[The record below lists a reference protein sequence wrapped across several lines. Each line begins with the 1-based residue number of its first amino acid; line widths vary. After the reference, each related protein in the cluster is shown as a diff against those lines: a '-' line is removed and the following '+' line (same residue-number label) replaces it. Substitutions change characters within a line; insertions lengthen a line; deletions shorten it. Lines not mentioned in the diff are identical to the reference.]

1 MILTAMKERI
11 RTAVHTVGFL
21 LASLS
26 STSAQISLVVDP
38 PPVSTVLEDFND
50 GVDTT
55 AAYANASSAG
65 EAGGVVSVAVAAGAS
80 DPQFQVPA
88 PGDPFDIATHP
99 FLRLSSRGTVGVAAQ
114 VFPLPASG
122 VTVLGFNTGTNFA
135 ESSMT
140 FVIDPP
146 GASGNGL
153 RIDPVPTG
161 GAADGT
167 FDFDYI
173 ILDQFE
179 TVGLA
184 EYDHDGALDSW
195 TIAGNGHVINSEAS
209 AATSTLSATTAG
221 IDPQIQRAG
230 LAVDASI
237 YTVLEIRAAFDP
249 LSTSRLEVF
258 WGTDVNPGPAGGQ
271 SLQVTDQLIRDGELH
286 TYRFQM
292 SDDTRWSNTLN
303 LLRID
308 PLADADAAAGRDFAI
323 DYVRL
328 IAGAPVLDTDLDGLP
343 DAVETGTGT
352 FVDSSNTGTN
362 ANDPDT
368 DGDGFNDG
376 VEVASGT
383 DPNDLNS
390 APGAVLDGY
399 SESSAVYGLGAPIAP
414 NVPVIGFGATSGF
427 SVSPDLPDGLSLD
440 PITGAIT
447 GTPTLVTAAV
457 TYTITASFDGSP
469 GSSVDIS
476 IEVINPFIENYSLN
490 SALYQRGSDIGVN
503 SPLLSGAAPDSFTVS
518 PALPDGL
525 SLDLN
530 SGDITGMP
538 TVSQNPTDYTIT
550 ASYPGLPDSQI
561 TISIAIEAAP
571 VLFVDPPQ
579 AINNYVSLGEFNND
593 GDPEFWGS
601 NNASLVVAE
610 GILTVNT
617 TAPDPQFFLTGL
629 DLDTSEGEHTVLEF
643 RLRQTDTESIEFF
656 WADGSGGL
664 SAARRLTIDN
674 TEIPGDGEFHI
685 YQIDMTGVFSGAV
698 NLIRLDP
705 GAVAGRTVEVDYV
718 RLGGFTASGPPQF
731 TNINYDTDLDEATI
745 TWTSAP
751 GEQFI
756 VEVSDDM
763 LTWIELDD
771 AFPAAGI
778 GETTSYLDVTAGAA
792 NRRYYRVVRV
802 GN

>member
-1 MILTAMKERI
+1 MILTGVKERI
-11 RTAVHTVGFL
+11 RTAVHAVGFL
-21 LASLS
+21 LVSLS

-88 PGDPFDIATHP
+88 PGDPFDIAMHP

-368 DGDGFNDG
+368 DDDGFNDG

-427 SVSPDLPDGLSLD
+427 SVSPNLPDGLSLD

-469 GSSVDIS
+469 DSSVDIS
-476 IEVINPFIENYSLN
+476 IEIINPFIESYSLN
-490 SALYQRGSDIGVN
+490 SALYQRGSDVGVN
-503 SPLLSGAAPDSFTVS
+503 SPLLSGAAPNSFAVS

-530 SGDITGMP
+530 SGDITGVP
-538 TVSQNPTDYTIT
+538 TVSQNPTDYTIR
-550 ASYPGLPDSQI
+550 ASYTGLPDSQI
-561 TISIAIEAAP
+561 TISIAIEAVP
-571 VLFVDPPQ
+571 VLLVDPPQ

-617 TAPDPQFFLTGL
+617 TAPDPQFFSTGL

-643 RLRQTDTESIEFF
+643 RLRQTDTVSIEFF

-664 SAARRLTIDN
+664 SAARRLNIDN
-674 TEIPGDGEFHI
+674 TEIPGDGEFHV

-698 NLIRLDP
+698 NVIRLDP
-705 GAVAGRTVEVDYV
+705 GAGAGRTVEVDYV
-718 RLGGFTASGPPQF
+718 RLGDFTASGPPQF
-731 TNINYDTDLDEATI
+731 TNIDYDTDLDEAII
-745 TWTSAP
+745 TWTSSP
-751 GEQFI
+751 GEEFI
-756 VEVSDDM
+756 VEASEDM

-778 GETTSYLDVTAGAA
+778 GETTSYLDVTAGEA

>member
-1 MILTAMKERI
+1 MFIAMTGII
-11 RTAVHTVGFL
+11 RNAVHAVGFL
-21 LASLS
+21 LVSLS
-26 STSAQISLVVDP
+26 PTSAQISLVVDP

-50 GVDTT
+50 GVDTS
-55 AAYANASSAG
+55 ANFNNMSSAG
-65 EAGGVVSVAVAAGAS
+65 EAGGFVSVDINVGAT
-80 DPQFQVPA
+80 DPQVRFPTPGA
-88 PGDPFDIATHP
+88 PFSTTTYPYF
-99 FLRLSSRGTVGVAAQ
+99 RLGTRGTVPGASQ
-114 VFPLPASG
+114 VFPLPPAGS
-122 VTVLGFNTGTNFA
+122 TVVGYSTTTNFA
-135 ESSMT
+135 ESRLA
-140 FVIDPP
+140 FANFAP
-146 GASGNGL
+146 GVDGTGL
-153 RIDPVPTG
+153 RIDPLG
-161 GAADGT
+161 GGSGAVTT

-184 EYDHDGALDSW
+184 EYDRDGALDSW
-195 TIAGNGHVINSEAS
+195 TIAGNGHIINSEAS

-221 IDPQIQRAG
+221 IDPQMQRTG

-258 WGTDVNPGPAGGQ
+258 WGTDVNPGPVGGQ
-271 SLQVTDQLIRDGELH
+271 SLVLTDQLIRDGELH

-292 SDDTRWSNTLN
+292 SDDTRWNNTLN

-308 PLADADAAAGRDFAI
+308 PFADADAAAGRDFAI

-328 IAGAPVLDTDLDGLP
+328 IAGAPVVDADLDGLP
-343 DAVETGTGT
+343 DAIETGTGT
-352 FVDSSNTGTN
+352 FVDSSDTGTN
-362 ANDPDT
+362 ANNPDT

-376 VEVASGT
+376 VEVAKGT
-383 DPNDLNS
+383 DPNDINS
-390 APGAVLDGY
+390 LPGSVLDGY
-399 SESSAVYGLGAPIAP
+399 TESPAVYGLGAPIAP
-414 NVPVIGFGATSGF
+414 NVPIIGFGTPTGF
-427 SVSPDLPDGLSLD
+427 SVSPDLPNGLVLD
-440 PITGAIT
+440 TTTGAIT
-447 GTPTLVTAAV
+447 GTPTETTVAGD
-457 TYTITASFDGSP
+457 YTITASFDGSP
-469 GSSVDIS
+469 DSSFDLG
-476 IEVINPFIENYSLN
+476 IEVTNPFVENYSLN
-490 SALYQRGSDIGVN
+490 PGLYQRGSDIGVN
-503 SPLLSGAAPDSFTVS
+503 SPVFSGVAPDSFAVS

-530 SGDITGMP
+530 SGDITGIP
-538 TVSQNPTDYTIT
+538 TAFQNPTDYTIT
-550 ASYPGLPDSQI
+550 ASYTGLPDSQI
-561 TISIAIEAAP
+561 TISIAIEATP

-579 AINNYVSLGEFNND
+579 AINNYVSLGEFNTD

-601 NNASLVVAE
+601 NHASLVVAE

-664 SAARRLTIDN
+664 SAARKLKIDS
-674 TEIPGDGEFHI
+674 TEIPGDGEFHL

-698 NLIRLDP
+698 NVIRLDP
-705 GAVAGRTVEVDYV
+705 GAGAGRTVDFDYV
-718 RLGGFTASGPPQF
+718 RLGDFTAAGPPQF
-731 TNINYDTDLDEATI
+731 TNIDYDTDLDEAI
-745 TWTSAP
+745 ISWTSSP
-751 GEQFI
+751 GEEFI
-756 VEVSDDM
+756 VEASDDM
-763 LTWIELDD
+763 VTWTELDD